1 MTDAEHLVYCRER
14 VKMFIEMMKRSYPE
28 TKEENKYGKQD

>member
-1 MTDAEHLVYCRER
+1 MTDKEHLVYCQER

-28 TKEENKYGKQD
+28 ARREK